1 MKCSECRFLGE
12 DFACHRGPPQA
23 YFSSMGLKFV
33 FPSVSLFRDWC
44 GKGELKAY
52 SQPATAVSKGLKR
65 LLEKDPAAISSV
77 QKSSL
82 LLKTASPQKAGGKS
96 GKLNK

>member
-44 GKGELKAY
+44 GKGESKAY
-52 SQPATAVSKGLKR
+52 SQPVTAVSRGLKR
-65 LLEKDPAAISSV
+65 LLEKDPAALSSV
-77 QKSSL
+77 QKPPL
-82 LLKTASPQKAGGKS
+82 LLKTASSQKAGGKS
-96 GKLNK
+96 GRLNK